1 MEFFQSGG
9 APMWAILVLG
19 LLDIGVAA
27 SFARGTQRHLLPVIA
42 ALGCA
47 VLFSVAAG
55 TLADLAAVGTKIPN
69 TPQWATSPRIHLLIL
84 EGVAESMAPGIL
96 GFSILS
102 IVSLE
107 CAVGLRRMRATGA

>member
-1 MEFFQSGG
+1 MDFFHSGG
-9 APMWAILVLG
+9 APMWAIMVLG
-19 LLDIGVAA
+19 LLDIVLAA
-27 SFARGTQRHLLPVIA
+27 SFARGKQPQLFPVIA

-55 TLADLAAVGTKIPN
+55 TFADLAAVGTRIPN
-69 TPQWATSPRIHLLIL
+69 TPKWATSPQVHLLIL

-107 CAVGLRRMRATGA
+107 CAVGLRRMRAPGA